1 MAETHAVDLAAPL
14 ATRRFHASARSVG
27 QARRFLLAK
36 LPAVWGDDVDR
47 LVLMV
52 SELATNAV
60 QHAATEF
67 EVAVR
72 VSSDR
77 KRVRVEVS
85 DVAAGYP
92 TPLEPALD
100 ALHGRGL
107 HIVRSLA
114 DAWGIEARRDRP
126 GKTVWFSVVRPT
138 TLTTPAAA
146 ATRSTWNRDA
156 W

>member
-1 MAETHAVDLAAPL
+1 MRRAAS
-14 ATRRFHASARSVG
+14 TRRALSVG

-36 LPAVWGDDVDR
+36 LPAVWGDDADR

-72 VSSDR
+72 VSPDR
-77 KRVRVEVS
+77 ERVRVEVS

-107 HIVRSLA
+107 HIVRCAGRRLGHRGAPRPPRQDGVVLGGAA
-114 DAWGIEARRDRP
+114 DDRGTGDMP
-126 GKTVWFSVVRPT
+126 
-138 TLTTPAAA
+138 
-146 ATRSTWNRDA
+146 
-156 W
+156 

>member
-1 MAETHAVDLAAPL
+1 MAETHAVDVAAPL

-36 LPAVWGDDVDR
+36 LPAAWGDDADG
-47 LVLMV
+47 LVLML

-60 QHAATEF
+60 QHAGTEF

-72 VSSDR
+72 VSPDR
-77 KRVRVEVS
+77 GRVRVEVS

-92 TPLEPALD
+92 TAREPALD

-126 GKTVWFSVVRPT
+126 GKTVWFSAVLPA
-138 TLTTPAAA
+138 PAAA
-146 ATRSTWNRDA
+146 SATATSTWTRDA